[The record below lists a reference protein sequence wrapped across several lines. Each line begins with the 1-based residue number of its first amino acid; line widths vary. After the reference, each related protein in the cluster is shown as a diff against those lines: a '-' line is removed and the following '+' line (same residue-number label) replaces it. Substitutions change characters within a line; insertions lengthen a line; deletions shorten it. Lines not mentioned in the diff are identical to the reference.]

1 MNYRISSAFAFA
13 WNLFRAWLPSEIID
27 DFDKFMMET
36 EMSAMD
42 GNRRLPSIDGDY
54 EATINGLTIKFDNV
68 RLAPP
73 QGVMAVNYSRY
84 DYASLLCHE
93 LELCFRAIH
102 REVQPH
108 QWAIS
113 LNTLREGPSNAGGSF
128 YFAQYGIRVLQATNT
143 LIAFKPSDAHGSSLL
158 HRDPADDAWYSGNY
172 QMGLA
177 IVSSPRLASTFI
189 AYKKNQLKEEDALD
203 LLEEGEGDI
212 EYEWDSDTTDS
223 GSDAESDSDS
233 DSSYEP

>member
-1 MNYRISSAFAFA
+1 
-13 WNLFRAWLPSEIID
+13 
-27 DFDKFMMET
+27 
-36 EMSAMD
+36 MSAMD

-84 DYASLLCHE
+84 DYASLLCHD

-113 LNTLREGPSNAGGSF
+113 LNTLREGSSNAGGSF

-189 AYKKNQLKEEDALD
+189 AYKKNQLKEEDVLD

-223 GSDAESDSDS
+223 GSDAESDSDT